1 MSSNSRLFR
10 SAGLVCIG
18 LLIGTYYNDNSININ
33 YSSEV
38 TGNIRVE
45 QQQQTLSTEDKDSTH
60 DEPISLLD
68 IPRSTKQLIMNVG
81 TSIDPIM
88 PPKSYGPCS
97 HSIAIEPIV
106 GHDIQPHKQLSV
118 IHAAVSDKPGLTSMN
133 IYNTGGQSSSLAKPS
148 KQNYWNSNTGR
159 GDGRTIFVP
168 VITLSSLINA
178 IPNTT
183 EISLLKTD
191 MQGFDYVAIKEAGS
205 ILTKRVKHIMT
216 EVWMN
221 DHYTYFATNDL
232 CRDFMPLMTSL
243 GYELMKL
250 SSSADTP
257 DQIKVRCDV
266 QLKNTPIRPKV
277 EEAAGLDERDAYWV
291 RKDSAGETFPDCPNI
306 KKLDY
311 SYTNEEYAT
320 CV

>member
-1 MSSNSRLFR
+1 MSSNSRLLR

-68 IPRSTKQLIMNVG
+68 IPRSTKQLIINVG

-148 KQNYWNSNTGR
+148 KQN
-159 GDGRTIFVP
+159 
-168 VITLSSLINA
+168 
-178 IPNTT
+178 
-183 EISLLKTD
+183 
-191 MQGFDYVAIKEAGS
+191 
-205 ILTKRVKHIMT
+205 H
-216 EVWMN
+216 
-221 DHYTYFATNDL
+221 
-232 CRDFMPLMTSL
+232 
-243 GYELMKL
+243 
-250 SSSADTP
+250 
-257 DQIKVRCDV
+257 
-266 QLKNTPIRPKV
+266 
-277 EEAAGLDERDAYWV
+277 
-291 RKDSAGETFPDCPNI
+291 
-306 KKLDY
+306 
-311 SYTNEEYAT
+311 
-320 CV
+320 